1 MAMAL
6 CLMVTS
12 CSASTLGLPAS
23 TPEPVASASTEP
35 TTNPTATPP
44 APAAPAEPTATP
56 VPPPRAI
63 TTTTGVPV
71 IVLTSVGDN
80 HVVRT
85 PCGDEAIVVGG
96 EPIIGPLVVLD
107 PGHGGEADPGALGAN
122 GLLEGALNLDLAT
135 AVQAELTTRDINTAL
150 TRTGDYLVPLGVR
163 AEFADDLDAELMVS
177 IHHNAPAGDASD
189 RPGTEVF
196 VQTGSDE
203 SARLG
208 GLLYEEV
215 TAALGA
221 FDVAWTTA
229 PDAGVLRTLV
239 EGGTDAYGII
249 RRPATPTALVEL
261 GYIANPAEAELFATE
276 EYISTATEALADA
289 IEAFLT
295 TDRAGTG
302 FVADPRIFRPD
313 PAPGADVCIDPP
325 LR

>member
-1 MAMAL
+1 MAV

-12 CSASTLGLPAS
+12 CAASTTALPAG
-23 TPEPVASASTEP
+23 TPEPVAVAVSPEPTANATAVPTSTAEP
-35 TTNPTATPP
+35 TT
-44 APAAPAEPTATP
+44 APEPSP
-56 VPPPRAI
+56 QAI

-71 IVLTSVGDN
+71 IVLSSVGDN

-85 PCGDEAIVVGG
+85 PCGNEAIVVGG

-107 PGHGGEADPGALGAN
+107 PGHGGEADPGAPGAN

-135 AVQAELTTRDINTAL
+135 AVRTELTVRGITTAL
-150 TRTGDYLVPLGVR
+150 TRTGDYLVPLRVR
-163 AEFADDLDAELMVS
+163 AEFADGLDAELMVS

-189 RPGTEVF
+189 TPGTEVF
-196 VQTGSDE
+196 VQTGSGE

-221 FDVAWTTA
+221 LEVAWTTA
-229 PDAGVLRTLV
+229 PDAGVLRTLL
-239 EGGTDAYGII
+239 EDGTDAYGII

-261 GYIANPAEAELFATE
+261 GYIANPAEADLFATE
-276 EYISTATEALADA
+276 EYIVTATEALADA
-289 IEAFLT
+289 IEAYLT

-302 FVADPRIFRPD
+302 FGGDPRTFRPD
-313 PAPGADVCIDPP
+313 PAPGADVCTDPP